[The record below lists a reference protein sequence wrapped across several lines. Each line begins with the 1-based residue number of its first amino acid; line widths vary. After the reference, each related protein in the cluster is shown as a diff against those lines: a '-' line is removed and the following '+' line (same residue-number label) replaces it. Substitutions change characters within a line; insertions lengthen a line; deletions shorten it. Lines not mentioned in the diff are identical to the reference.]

1 MGGTLYQ
8 GLVVHADGRFVADL
22 EMGGGVVRALRM
34 ARSEAAGGAGWR
46 DLTGKLVFPG
56 PVVLDRSGAP
66 RAGRGGLPATT
77 AGVPVASLGPPAG
90 EPPPLDA
97 VPVPLLRGVA
107 AELEVLPDAVFGRGC
122 AAFAVDDRILE
133 EPGFD
138 ADLVRVTGHC
148 GATLMVLSDDAR
160 TMERGV
166 GGLPLPLDGGRVV
179 LAPSN
184 AAGTRAALEVAL
196 RSGEPGSGIAVAA
209 PAHLLLAEPKA
220 AAEWWPAVRAGT
232 IRMVSVEAGDGAA
245 DRQMLAHLWR
255 AGVAAGNIALEE
267 LAALLCWQPAR
278 LLGLSAKGRLHPGCD
293 ADLAVLDPEAPAT
306 TRGDLAKHR
315 DGDYHAA
322 ADCNERSTM
331 VPAPGGGED
340 AGDSGAATGKSHEW
354 RGAQDRER
362 RGAVVRTLRSG
373 QDAAA
378 GPGRWIHATPVREAL

>member
-22 EMGGGVVRALRM
+22 ELGGGVVRALRM
-34 ARSEAAGGAGWR
+34 ARSDAARGAGWR

-56 PVVLDRSGAP
+56 PVVLYRSGAP
-66 RAGRGGLPATT
+66 RAGPGGLPATT
-77 AGVPVASLGPPAG
+77 VGVPVASLGPPAG
-90 EPPPLDA
+90 EPPPVDA

-107 AELEVLPDAVFGRGC
+107 AELEALPDAVFGRGC

-148 GATLMVLSDDAR
+148 GATLVVLSDDAR
-160 TMERGV
+160 TMERSV

-179 LAPSN
+179 LAPSD
-184 AAGTRAALEVAL
+184 AAGTRAALKVAL
-196 RSGEPGSGIAVAA
+196 RSGEPGNGIAVAA

-232 IRMVSVEAGDGAA
+232 IRMVSVDADEIAA
-245 DRQMLAHLWR
+245 DRQLLAHLWR

-278 LLGLSAKGRLHPGCD
+278 LLGLPAKGRLHPGCD
-293 ADLAVLDPEAPAT
+293 ADLAVLDPEAPGHGSEDE
-306 TRGDLAKHR
+306 RDL
-315 DGDYHAA
+315 
-322 ADCNERSTM
+322 
-331 VPAPGGGED
+331 GEGQAD
-340 AGDSGAATGKSHEW
+340 AGGAAPDDAEFS
-354 RGAQDRER
+354 
-362 RGAVVRTLRSG
+362 RGAVVRMLCG
-373 QDAAA
+373 GEDAAA
-378 GPGRWIHATPVREAL
+378 NAGRWIRATPVREPL